1 MEPTN
6 VLEELE
12 ADMDAALEHMAVEF
26 GSVRTGKASP
36 SLVDNVMVEVKA
48 YGSKMR
54 LRELAVITTP
64 EPRQILVQPYD
75 ASTVPDI
82 DRAIREAQLG
92 LNPVNEGRTLR
103 LPIPELTEE
112 RRQEMVKRVKK
123 ISEET
128 KVRLRSCRKE
138 GMDSG
143 KKMKNDNILTEDS
156 LRDFEAR
163 VQEITDVY
171 TKRVETETEAKEKDV
186 MTV

>member
-1 MEPTN
+1 MEPTS
-6 VLEELE
+6 VLEEVE
-12 ADMDAALEHMAVEF
+12 MSMESSIEQMGVEF

-36 SLVDNVMVEVKA
+36 ALVENVNVEVKA
-48 YGSKMR
+48 YGSKMK

-64 EPRQILVQPYD
+64 EPRQIMIQPYD
-75 ASTVPDI
+75 ASTVEDI

-92 LNPVNEGRTLR
+92 FNPVNEGKVLR

-112 RRQEMVKRVKK
+112 RRQQMVKRVKT
-123 ISEET
+123 ISEDI

-138 GMDSG
+138 GMDNG

-156 LRDFEAR
+156 FRDFETQI
-163 VQEITDVY
+163 QEITDKYV
-171 TKRVETETEAKEKDV
+171 KQAEAASAEKEAEV